1 MHSTIICDI
10 MSKHESSNII
20 FLEEVIQQKLRKEQ
34 ELEFYERELIKLQ
47 TKLDFTRQEIR
58 LTNLIINLVTS
69 EKDLDITKVPQKLQA
84 VEYLDQKI
92 KKE

>member
-1 MHSTIICDI
+1 MHVTVVCVI
-10 MSKHESSNII
+10 MNERESSNIV

-47 TKLDFTRQEIR
+47 TKLDFTRREIK

-69 EKDLDITKVPQKLQA
+69 EKDLDITKVPQKLQT
-84 VEYLDQKI
+84 VEYLD
-92 KKE
+92 KKTKE

>member
-1 MHSTIICDI
+1 MNER
-10 MSKHESSNII
+10 ESSNIV

-47 TKLDFTRQEIR
+47 TKLDFTRREIK

-69 EKDLDITKVPQKLQA
+69 EKDLDITKVPQKLQT

-92 KKE
+92 KE

>member
-1 MHSTIICDI
+1 MHVTVVCVIVNER
-10 MSKHESSNII
+10 ESSNIV

-47 TKLDFTRQEIR
+47 TKLDFTRREIK

-69 EKDLDITKVPQKLQA
+69 EKDLDITKVPQKLQT
-84 VEYLDQKI
+84 VEYLD
-92 KKE
+92 KKTKE

>member
-1 MHSTIICDI
+1 
-10 MSKHESSNII
+10 MSEHEPKNII
-20 FLEEVIQQKLRKEQ
+20 FLEEIIEQKLRKEKDIA
-34 ELEFYERELIKLQ
+34 FYERELIILQ
-47 TKLDFTRQEIR
+47 TKLDFLKSEIK

-69 EKDLDITKVPQKLQA
+69 EKNLDIQKVPHELSV

>member
-1 MHSTIICDI
+1 MHVTVVCVI
-10 MSKHESSNII
+10 MNERESSNIV

-47 TKLDFTRQEIR
+47 TKLDFTRREIK

-69 EKDLDITKVPQKLQA
+69 EKDLDITKVPQKLQT

-92 KKE
+92 KE

>member
-1 MHSTIICDI
+1 
-10 MSKHESSNII
+10 MSEHEYNNII
-20 FLEEVIQQKLRKEQ
+20 FLEEVIEQKLRKEK
-34 ELEFYERELIKLQ
+34 ELAFYEEELVKLQ
-47 TKLDFTRQEIR
+47 VKLDFLKSEIK

-69 EKDLDITKVPQKLQA
+69 EKNLDIQKVPHELSV

>member
-1 MHSTIICDI
+1 MNER
-10 MSKHESSNII
+10 ESSNIV

-47 TKLDFTRQEIR
+47 TKLDFTRREIK

-69 EKDLDITKVPQKLQA
+69 EKDLDITKVPQKLQT
-84 VEYLDQKI
+84 VEYLD
-92 KKE
+92 KKTKE

>member
-1 MHSTIICDI
+1 
-10 MSKHESSNII
+10 MSEHESNNIV

-34 ELEFYERELIKLQ
+34 ELAFYERELIKLQ
-47 TKLDFTRQEIR
+47 TKLDYTRREIK

-69 EKDLDITKVPQKLQA
+69 EKNLDITKVPQKLQT

-92 KKE
+92 KE

>member
-1 MHSTIICDI
+1 
-10 MSKHESSNII
+10 MSEHESNNIV

-47 TKLDFTRQEIR
+47 TKLDFTRREIK

-69 EKDLDITKVPQKLQA
+69 EKDLDITKVPQKLQT
-84 VEYLDQKI
+84 VEYLD
-92 KKE
+92 KKTKE

>member
-1 MHSTIICDI
+1 

-20 FLEEVIQQKLRKEQ
+20 LLEEVIQQKLRKEQ

>member
-1 MHSTIICDI
+1 MNER
-10 MSKHESSNII
+10 ESSNIV

-47 TKLDFTRQEIR
+47 TKLDFTRREIK

-69 EKDLDITKVPQKLQA
+69 EKNLDITKVPQKLQT

-92 KKE
+92 KE